1 VNLLD
6 VAIVGF
12 TIALAAVGYERGLL
26 ASLLPLVGF
35 VGGVA
40 LGARIGPLPFPNG
53 AESRYAALV
62 AVVAGILIG
71 AFLAVALDGLVHA
84 ITRGGATGALRVIDG
99 VGGAIVLGALGLLV
113 AWALGAVALHATGQN
128 SRNVRE
134 EVQGST
140 ILAAL
145 NDALPPSGPLLHVL
159 RRVDPSPPVR
169 GPNPNVA
176 PPNNASVRDP
186 DVRDAS
192 ASGVKVLGTACGL
205 GVQGSGW
212 VAAPHLV
219 VTNAHVVAG
228 EDDTSVTPNGGAAVD
243 ATVVHYDPHNDVAVL
258 QVPDLDLPPLELV
271 ERPRRGTDGAV
282 VGYPENG
289 PLATVPARI
298 GRTGL
303 VTSTDSYGRG
313 PVKRR
318 MTPFRARVRSGNSGG
333 PVVDLDGR
341 VLTTVFASTD
351 TGPDQGL
358 GVPNHVVERAL
369 AGSLEPTDT
378 GACTG

>member
-1 VNLLD
+1 VNLVD

-26 ASLLPLVGF
+26 ASLLPLLGF

-40 LGARIGPLPFPNG
+40 LGARVGPLLLPNG

-62 AVVAGILIG
+62 AVIVGILIG
-71 AFLAVALDGLVHA
+71 AFLAVAFDGLVQA
-84 ITRGGATGALRVIDG
+84 IVRRRTAGAWRVVDG
-99 VGGAIVLGALGLLV
+99 LGGAIFLAVLALLV
-113 AWALGAVALHATGQN
+113 AWGFGAVALHAAGQN
-128 SRNVRE
+128 SRNLRE
-134 EVQGST
+134 EVQDST

-169 GPNPNVA
+169 GPDANVA
-176 PPNNASVRDP
+176 APDNDSVRDP

-212 VAAPHLV
+212 VAGPHLV

-228 EDDTSVTPNGGAAVD
+228 ESDASVTPNGGSALG
-243 ATVVHYDPHNDVAVL
+243 ATVVHYDPRNDLAIL
-258 QVPDLDLPPLELV
+258 QVPDLNLRPLELV
-271 ERPRRGTDGAV
+271 AQPRRGTEGAV

-289 PLATVPARI
+289 PLTIVAARL

-303 VTSTDSYGRG
+303 VNSTDSYGSG
-313 PVKRR
+313 PIKRR

-369 AGSLEPTDT
+369 AANLEPTDT